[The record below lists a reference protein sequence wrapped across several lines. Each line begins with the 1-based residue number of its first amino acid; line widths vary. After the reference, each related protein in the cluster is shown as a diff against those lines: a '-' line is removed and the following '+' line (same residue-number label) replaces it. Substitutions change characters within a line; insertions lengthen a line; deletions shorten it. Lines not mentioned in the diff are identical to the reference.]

1 MKQLILATALLT
13 STVFANS
20 VHLNST
26 IDDAPSKFNL
36 EVLLTAFGVVDYYQ
50 SNCEGLTPRGQAMTM
65 DVLVRSDLYL
75 LTADELTGTKAF
87 KNGYKTA
94 SKFSCNKLRTEV
106 HNAGAVRMFR

>member
-1 MKQLILATALLT
+1 MKQLILATLLT

-20 VHLNST
+20 IPANST
-26 IDDAPSKFNL
+26 MVDVPSKFNL

-50 SNCEGLTPRGQAMTM
+50 SNCEGLTPRGQAITM

-94 SKFSCNKLRTEV
+94 SKFSCNQLRTEV